1 MVEQKKITK
10 ELMMQKELERK
21 SKHLDDNTG
30 DFDSIMD
37 ELIGKPG
44 SPEREAFRR
53 EALEYC
59 SQMEENENE
68 TLDVTDN

>member
-1 MVEQKKITK
+1 MKMEAKTITPN
-10 ELMMQKELERK
+10 E
-21 SKHLDDNTG
+21 NVG
-30 DFDSIMD
+30 VFDSIMD
-37 ELIGKPG
+37 ELLGKPG

-68 TLDVTDN
+68 TLDGTDN